1 MQLWIAFQ
9 ENMSLT
15 VIIVGACLM
24 LSTMSM
30 IFTFSAIVIANKTD
44 RVAGESE
51 GPKTSGGNSHL
62 APSNKSAHL
71 IH

>member
-1 MQLWIAFQ
+1 
-9 ENMSLT
+9 
-15 VIIVGACLM
+15 M

-44 RVAGESE
+44 SVAGESE